1 MSAEMQD
8 TVYRRIVEQTTDAV
22 IFADREGLIRI
33 WNRGAEAVFGYPAA
47 EALGQSLDIVIP
59 EELRKRH
66 WEGYDRAIEAGR
78 TRLGSRVLVT
88 RGLHRDGSRLYVDLS
103 FAVIVDDEGRA
114 EGALAVGRNVTERYL
129 ADRALRKRVAELEG
143 GGAPSG

>member
-1 MSAEMQD
+1 MIIGVTAFLF
-8 TVYRRIVEQTTDAV
+8 TLI
-22 IFADREGLIRI
+22 GLAI
-33 WNRGAEAVFGYPAA
+33 GAA
-47 EALGQSLDIVIP
+47 EAIMVEQLAEAEGQISGI
-59 EELRKRH
+59 
-66 WEGYDRAIEAGR
+66 EGRD
-78 TRLGSRVLVT
+78 RVLVT

-103 FAVIVDDEGRA
+103 FAVIVDDGGRA